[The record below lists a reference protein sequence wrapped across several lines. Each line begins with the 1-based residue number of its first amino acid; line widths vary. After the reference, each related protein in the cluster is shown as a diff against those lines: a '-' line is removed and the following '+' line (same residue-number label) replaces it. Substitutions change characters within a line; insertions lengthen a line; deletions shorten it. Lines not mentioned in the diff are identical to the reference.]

1 MKRLKSKKYFIQNI
15 HSYLSH
21 IHRESFVGIPE
32 SLYIIRRNIW
42 ENISKTLVF
51 HVKNLRSLK
60 NSKWEGMRDMVIPS
74 KRPRAPSFSDKHREE
89 TQPATTIGS
98 GWFQEKGKLKTFLE
112 LCGFCKKK
120 LRHDENVFM
129 YG

>member
-1 MKRLKSKKYFIQNI
+1 
-15 HSYLSH
+15 
-21 IHRESFVGIPE
+21 
-32 SLYIIRRNIW
+32 
-42 ENISKTLVF
+42 
-51 HVKNLRSLK
+51 
-60 NSKWEGMRDMVIPS
+60 MRDMVIPS

-120 LRHDENVFM
+120 LRHDENVFIYFGAFCSEACRAKQM
-129 YG
+129 ACDIFIEKSREIIKAKKGRTCAGIKPKEDEPLGNQERISSPPKFYI